1 MAFRLNSSLGNWDLA
16 LGETFIGRSRAC
28 VICFLDGRLSRR
40 HAQITV
46 TPMEA
51 YITDL
56 GSTNGVL
63 VNGRRI
69 SGPARLSDGDQIII
83 GPCLFTVETDSK
95 PAPPSTTSRVV
106 DRGAKPSTAVISTDA
121 IEKKDG
127 SSGTPRKLSPA
138 IAAAV
143 SSEVVFNAQSGPPPV
158 SPSSER
164 FTPADYQPT
173 DTDAVV
179 ARTKREAN
187 GTTTIRPSDDV
198 KIQTDP
204 LIEAHELA
212 ETLPEDAR
220 AGDLIAAGA
229 SPAAVTAAQAPLGVT
244 DPHVVPRRLRL
255 LAGAFDTVQTSI
267 LALVVA
273 IPVAITGLGFAL
285 NRGGASIHDGLPVL
299 VFDQARSPVS
309 DLAWTLCSPQGL
321 SQAFGLFESLGL
333 REPKAQTLFVLALVL
348 AGLVFIAVHLAAT
361 IAATILVGGPMWH
374 RRLHL
379 RIVAA
384 DRSAPSVGAIVLR
397 WGLLLVLWPQAVW
410 SCLHDRAGIHDRL
423 SGCRLVVD

>member
-1 MAFRLNSSLGNWDLA
+1 MAFRLNSSLGSWDLA

-46 TPMEA
+46 SAMEA
-51 YITDL
+51 FITDL

-83 GPCLFTVETDSK
+83 GPCLFTVETGSK
-95 PAPPSTTSRVV
+95 PAPPSTTSRIV

-127 SSGTPRKLSPA
+127 SSATPRRLSPA

-143 SSEVVFNAQSGPPPV
+143 SSEVVFNAHSGPPPV

-164 FTPADYQPT
+164 FAPADYQST
-173 DTDAVV
+173 GTDAIV
-179 ARTKREAN
+179 ARPQRETN

-198 KIQTDP
+198 RIQTDP

-212 ETLPEDAR
+212 ETLPEDAH
-220 AGDLIAAGA
+220 AEDLLAANKIPPTTVDV
-229 SPAAVTAAQAPLGVT
+229 PAAPASG
-244 DPHVVPRRLRL
+244 VPRRLRL
-255 LAGAFDTVQTSI
+255 LAGAFDALQTSV

-273 IPVAITGLGFAL
+273 TPAAITGLAFAL
-285 NRGGASIHDGLPVL
+285 NRGGASIQDGLPVL

-321 SQAFGLFESLGL
+321 SQAFTLFEPLGL
-333 REPKAQTLFVLALVL
+333 REPSAQTLFILALVL
-348 AGLVFIAVHLAAT
+348 AGLIFLAVHLAAT

-379 RIVAA
+379 RIVAD
-384 DRSAPSVGAIVLR
+384 DRSTPSVGAIVLR
-397 WGLLLVLWPQAVW
+397 WCLLLVLWPQAVW
-410 SCLHDRAGIHDRL
+410 SCLHGRAGIHDRL